1 MHSVVVPR
9 LDDLVAELCQEGD
22 GCGSFTHN
30 HINNTKKAIAAV
42 DGSNQLFTPTTSS
55 PQTNFPFLGEGQE
68 DPEFQYLEGI
78 NVFTEDLIHNPTWE
92 ATANSKQQLVGA
104 TEEAGLKIA
113 SSAVAFDSTAVN
125 NNNNNLLIVAQQQQ
139 QQNELTEDKNSLDGD
154 LIMTPTAEK
163 LLEEIWLENMN
174 QEAEDCFQ
182 HIYPELD

>member
-1 MHSVVVPR
+1 VHSVVVPR

-22 GCGSFTHN
+22 GCGSITHN
-30 HINNTKKAIAAV
+30 HINNTTKAVAAA
-42 DGSNQLFTPTTSS
+42 DGSNQLLTPTTSS
-55 PQTNFPFLGEGQE
+55 HQSNLPFLGEGQE
-68 DPEFQYLEGI
+68 YPEFQYLEGI
-78 NVFTEDLIHNPTWE
+78 NVFTEDLINYPTWE

-104 TEEAGLKIA
+104 TEEAELKIA
-113 SSAVAFDSTAVN
+113 PSAVAFDSTAVN

-139 QQNELTEDKNSLDGD
+139 QNELTEDKNSLNDD

>member
-22 GCGSFTHN
+22 GCGSITHN
-30 HINNTKKAIAAV
+30 HINNTTKAVAAA
-42 DGSNQLFTPTTSS
+42 DGSNQLFTPTSS
-55 PQTNFPFLGEGQE
+55 SSSYQANLSFLGEGQE
-68 DPEFQYLEGI
+68 DPEFQYLQGI
-78 NVFTEDLIHNPTWE
+78 NVFTEDLINNPTWE
-92 ATANSKQQLVGA
+92 AAANSKQQPVGA
-104 TEEAGLKIA
+104 TEEAELKIA
-113 SSAVAFDSTAVN
+113 PSTVALDSTAVDDK
-125 NNNNNLLIVAQQQQ
+125 NNNLLIVAQQQL
-139 QQNELTEDKNSLDGD
+139 NELTDDKNSLEDD

>member
-22 GCGSFTHN
+22 GCGSLTHN
-30 HINNTKKAIAAV
+30 HINNTTKAVAAA

-55 PQTNFPFLGEGQE
+55 SSYQANLSFLGEGQE
-68 DPEFQYLEGI
+68 DPEFQYLQGI
-78 NVFTEDLIHNPTWE
+78 NVFTEDLITNPTWE
-92 ATANSKQQLVGA
+92 TAANTKPVGA
-104 TEEAGLKIA
+104 TEEAELKIA
-113 SSAVAFDSTAVN
+113 PSTVALDSTAVDDK
-125 NNNNNLLIVAQQQQ
+125 NNNLLIVAQQQQ
-139 QQNELTEDKNSLDGD
+139 QTELTDDKNSLDDD